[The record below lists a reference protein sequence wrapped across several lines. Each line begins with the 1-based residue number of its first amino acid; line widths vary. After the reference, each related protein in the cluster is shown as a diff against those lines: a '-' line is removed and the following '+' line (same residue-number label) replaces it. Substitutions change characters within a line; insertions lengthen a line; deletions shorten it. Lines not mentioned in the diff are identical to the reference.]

1 MSTTVAATPSKS
13 IGTVIG
19 ETFGSMFSWF
29 RPQGT
34 KLPKTRAV
42 LDVEYS
48 NQKNPDG
55 STMVGQT
62 TAYKKESGVS
72 IINSAVNSAENF
84 LSRLSGSVINDL
96 SDEGKKPEQMFK
108 ERVTEYEEHW
118 TNMNPKRGGKS
129 KRKKSRRSK
138 RKTKHN
144 RLK

>member
-1 MSTTVAATPSKS
+1 MSTTVAPAPSKS
-13 IGTVIG
+13 IGTVIS
-19 ETFGSMFSWF
+19 ETFGSMFSWL

-55 STMVGQT
+55 STQVGQT

-129 KRKKSRRSK
+129 KRKRSKKSRRSK
-138 RKTKHN
+138 RKTK
-144 RLK
+144 

>member
-1 MSTTVAATPSKS
+1 MSTTVAPASSKS
-13 IGTVIG
+13 IGTVIS
-19 ETFGSMFSWF
+19 ETFGSIFSWF

-62 TAYKKESGVS
+62 TAYKKENGGS

-84 LSRLSGSVINDL
+84 LTRLSGTVINDV
-96 SDEGKKPEQMFK
+96 SDEGKKPEEMFK

-118 TNMNPKRGGKS
+118 TNMNPKRGVKKTRS
-129 KRKKSRRSK
+129 KRMKSRRSK
-138 RKTKHN
+138 RKTK
-144 RLK
+144 